1 MLRYAQ
7 CVCWILVCWTWG
19 SATIYSQDLATPAL
33 PSASSAPPVAAGV
46 LPQSPL
52 QTVNRPIVTLELE
65 YSDKKPART
74 TTGVFIDPE
83 QYLIAVIPLDDAGQA
98 ATKISVR
105 GRFLPTLDGNVP
117 LTAKLL
123 ARDAATAICLLH
135 VELRSGYRYVWS
147 SEKDIKDPS
156 LSLMVMKV
164 ELGSAPPTMTRQQL
178 NIAETSDDQS
188 RLRSISTNVLDNAPK
203 ISDIVLNGQKLR
215 GLQLFTSQEN
225 EPPVDSFD
233 PVMTYQGEIVG
244 LALGC
249 QPKSQ
254 LVYVLPANQVAE
266 VVQRLCTGLNSTSLP
281 RPLSADQAQAMRRF
295 KLPPELGLLDFL
307 LDNGDH
313 VFNVVP
319 FIDQAG
325 HFLVMTA
332 YVQELLPSLGSVTVY
347 RDGQRFEIGSV
358 RQDEETGVSIGSLKG
373 TILLDSH
380 CIDFTQRV
388 NYQVGDVATLPKLRD
403 DFGPGQTSITSL
415 EVETRDGSL
424 SANSIIR
431 VNSILRSGQVLY
443 RNGQVLGL
451 VLGQDESNR
460 GGSIV
465 FPAPIVAGVI
475 NRLIPKTVTK
485 ATAKLPNA
493 EDVGT
498 APSAASVPKIDP
510 QLDVETQPGP
520 PVTPSQNHAQEAQNL
535 ELDRQ
540 AKELAQKFKGT
551 EGPEQPAIRE
561 ELEKLTAMH
570 FELRQTLQQ
579 RELQGLESRL
589 EKLKE
594 TMRQRGQLR
603 AAIIHKRV
611 DDLLE
616 VKTPLDWETTPARAN
631 ISRLKM
637 PEPDHPPVSTR
648 PSDVTELPPPDS
660 NDRLVAE
667 RTFNIATPMPATDS
681 GPASNPLTPVPPTP
695 QSLPQRAQNAIAFN
709 GSILTIDPEG
719 IAEIS
724 AGSDDGLQ
732 LGQNVDVYSYEH
744 KQYAGRLEVV
754 ALLADR
760 ATCKPVPGTRQA
772 FMQQNDDITVDL
784 STAPKAAISN
794 PDLAALQGMWIQ
806 QVPKQELAKAA
817 DDNQNRWLID
827 GRLFIVTNQ
836 YGRARFRGVLNL
848 GQTRKTKFIQIREL
862 VDYGDP
868 APVGAPELPSSDGQ
882 SQALSVSLC
891 FLYRTQG
898 DKWEIQGFM
907 QHYSP
912 STLPSEFGGP
922 DQRGQDC
929 AVMTFHRS
937 QAAAPV
943 EVDSKKEST
952 PMNTPMKP

>member
-1 MLRYAQ
+1 MLRYAP

-65 YSDKKPART
+65 YPGRKPLRT
-74 TTGVFIDPE
+74 TTGIFIDPE

-98 ATKISVR
+98 ATKICVR
-105 GRFLPTLDGNVP
+105 GRFLPTSDGDVP

-135 VELRSGYRYVWS
+135 VDLRSGYRYVWS

-188 RLRSISTNVLDNAPK
+188 RPRSISSNVLDNAPK
-203 ISDIVLNGQKLR
+203 ISDVVLNGQKLG
-215 GLQLFTSQEN
+215 GLQLFTSQDN

-249 QPKSQ
+249 QPKSR
-254 LVYVLPANQVAE
+254 LVYVLPAKQVAE
-266 VVQRLCTGLNSTSLP
+266 VVQRLCTGLKSTGLT

-319 FIDQAG
+319 FIDQVG

-332 YVQELLPSLGSVTVY
+332 YVQELLPSLDSATVY

-358 RQDEETGVSIGSLKG
+358 RQDEETGISIGSLKG

-415 EVETRDGSL
+415 EVETRDGTL

-451 VLGQDESNR
+451 VLGQDESMR

-485 ATAKLPNA
+485 APAKLPNA

-498 APSAASVPKIDP
+498 APTAASVPKIDP

-520 PVTPSQNHAQEAQNL
+520 PVTPSQHHAQEAQNL
-535 ELDRQ
+535 ALDRQ
-540 AKELAQKFKGT
+540 AEELAQKFKGT

-594 TMRQRGQLR
+594 TMRQRGQMR

-616 VKTPLDWETTPARAN
+616 VKTPLDWEPTLTQAN
-631 ISRLKM
+631 NIRPRTVEHGDPL
-637 PEPDHPPVSTR
+637 VSDR
-648 PSDVTELPPPDS
+648 PLYNTDPPPIDLGPPS
-660 NDRLVAE
+660 NARSLL
-667 RTFNIATPMPATDS
+667 S
-681 GPASNPLTPVPPTP
+681 GSE
-695 QSLPQRAQNAIAFN
+695 
-709 GSILTIDPEG
+709 GSIPPWPPKPSSRPFCGNILTVDPEG

-724 AGSDDGLQ
+724 VGSDDGLQ

-772 FMQQNDDITVDL
+772 FMEQNDDITVDL

-794 PDLAALQGMWIQ
+794 PDLAALQGLWIQ
-806 QVPKQELAKAA
+806 QVPKQELAKAPH
-817 DDNQNRWLID
+817 DDQNRWLID

-868 APVGAPELPSSDGQ
+868 APVGVPEPPSSDGH
-882 SQALSVSLC
+882 SQTVSVSLC

-898 DKWEIQGFM
+898 DKWETQGFM

-929 AVMTFHRS
+929 VVMTFSRN
-937 QAAAPV
+937 QAAAPA
-943 EVDSKKEST
+943 EIDSKKEST
-952 PMNTPMKP
+952 PMNTPMNTPIKP